1 MCSVQSAQFRLKPR
15 KVLSS
20 GCSEYIFFKNVFE
33 TRYSLKSFP
42 KQQIKVRR
50 PTGLFNVKVQR
61 SIPRKSNLIKARKM
75 LSLAILHVFFGKA
88 FELLLN
94 TAAVEAAQ

>member
-1 MCSVQSAQFRLKPR
+1 M
-15 KVLSS
+15 
-20 GCSEYIFFKNVFE
+20 
-33 TRYSLKSFP
+33 KSFP
-42 KQQIKVRR
+42 KWQIKVRR
-50 PTGLFNVKVQR
+50 PTGLFNVKVQI

-75 LSLAILHVFFGKA
+75 LSLAILHFFGKA